1 MENEWV
7 MMDVQYQ
14 CYSLLEGRIWV
25 PLLNTQVTRQT
36 IFEDLQV
43 QHQIPRCFL
52 GKLPCMYIWLV
63 VWNMFYFSNILGTII
78 PTGEL
83 IFFRG
88 VGSTTNQISKICC
101 WHVCWVLILSF
112 CNLSQVTTADVFS
125 LWQPTGDDELVST
138 ISSWFQPLLLAGCIE
153 STCRNL
159 HYECIVCVFP
169 GFYGYFAFLTSFH
182 HIAWTYFLPCGFHM
196 LQTVPLSS
204 GYVNLTDQLNEMRE
218 ELEEKIDE
226 QVTWE
231 FCCFRVWS
239 FSDWNTNVE
248 NICL

>member
-14 CYSLLEGRIWV
+14 CYSLLEGRTWV

-78 PTGEL
+78 PTGEF

-125 LWQPTGDDELVST
+125 LWQPTGDDELMSTIFQLVST
-138 ISSWFQPLLLAGCIE
+138 LIISWLYWIHVQKPTLWMYSMCFSWVLWIFRIFNILSPYSMDLFSPL
-153 STCRNL
+153 R
-159 HYECIVCVFP
+159 
-169 GFYGYFAFLTSFH
+169 
-182 HIAWTYFLPCGFHM
+182 
-196 LQTVPLSS
+196 LSH
-204 GYVNLTDQLNEMRE
+204 
-218 ELEEKIDE
+218 
-226 QVTWE
+226 
-231 FCCFRVWS
+231 
-239 FSDWNTNVE
+239 VE
-248 NICL
+248 NCSPLTRICESDGPVKRNERRTGREDRRAGDMRVLLFPSLKFQWLEH